1 MIISHLSFSFLT
13 MHLIAM
19 KWSKQRK
26 KKRKKLNRNF
36 FSIQNYS
43 LANYA
48 HQLKMLTEYL
58 LRSSFKFL
66 RVSDVVQKFQVILK
80 LKKKFVCLCY
90 MLINSNLAVPFV
102 RCITNDSYKTRV
114 LCCIWSSLI
123 LQNPFKTCHTCLQV
137 PKYLVIYF
145 SPKI

>member
-1 MIISHLSFSFLT
+1 MVK
-13 MHLIAM
+13 A
-19 KWSKQRK
+19 KK
-26 KKRKKLNRNF
+26 KKRKNLNRNF

-43 LANYA
+43 LANDA
-48 HQLKMLTEYL
+48 HQLKMLMQYL

-80 LKKKFVCLCY
+80 LKKKIVYLCY

-102 RCITNDSYKTRV
+102 RCITNDSYKIWV

-123 LQNPFKTCHTCLQV
+123 LQNSFKICHTCLQV
-137 PKYLVIYF
+137 PKYLVNYF

>member
-1 MIISHLSFSFLT
+1 MVK
-13 MHLIAM
+13 A
-19 KWSKQRK
+19 KK
-26 KKRKKLNRNF
+26 KKRKNLNRNF

-43 LANYA
+43 LANDA
-48 HQLKMLTEYL
+48 HQLKMLMQYL

-80 LKKKFVCLCY
+80 LKKKIVYLCY

-123 LQNPFKTCHTCLQV
+123 LQNPFKICHTCLQV